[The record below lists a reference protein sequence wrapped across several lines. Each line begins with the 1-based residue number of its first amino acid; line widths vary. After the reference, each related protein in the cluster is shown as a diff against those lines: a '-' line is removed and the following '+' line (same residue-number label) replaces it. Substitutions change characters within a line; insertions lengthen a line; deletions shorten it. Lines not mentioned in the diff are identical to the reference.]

1 MDGVDA
7 SANQRAR
14 NEILFRE
21 VNERVEEINDAL
33 NGRSDEPAMIFVC
46 ECGNTNCHEQITMAR
61 AQYEAL
67 RANPLHFAVLPG
79 HEDMRIARVVA
90 QHQGFLVAEKSFIVA
105 EKKGEA
111 AEMAIEEDPRG
122 E

>member
-1 MDGVDA
+1 MDDVDA
-7 SANQRAR
+7 SADQRAR

-21 VNERVEEINDAL
+21 VNERVEEINERLD
-33 NGRSDEPAMIFVC
+33 GESDDSLMVFVC
-46 ECGNTNCHEQITMAR
+46 ECGNSDCHEQITMAR
-61 AQYEAL
+61 TQYEAL
-67 RANPLHFAVLPG
+67 RANPLHFAVLQG

-90 QHQGFLVAEKSFIVA
+90 QHQGFLVAEK
-105 EKKGEA
+105 KGEA